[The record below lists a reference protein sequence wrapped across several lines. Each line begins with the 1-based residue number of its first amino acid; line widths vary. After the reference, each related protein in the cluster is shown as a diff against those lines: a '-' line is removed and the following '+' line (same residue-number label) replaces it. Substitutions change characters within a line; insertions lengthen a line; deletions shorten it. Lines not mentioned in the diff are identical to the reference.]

1 MAHYLISGLR
11 VESDLDLPGAIAA
24 PDGAA
29 APDIVPDIVIL
40 AGPVPTSLDHA
51 DQHGPNWQMAGDAF
65 LLRVPDV
72 VRMLLIG
79 GQHLTWQCEGATR
92 PEDAV
97 IFVAASGIGLLLH
110 QRGRAVLHASAVA
123 VDGRAMLFCGPS
135 GAGKSTIAA
144 MLARRGHDLLSD
156 DQCVLSG
163 LGQGTPMVHPD
174 GRAMKLWRQA
184 IERLQLDRRSG
195 AAVRESIAKFYVEP
209 DSTSAAALP
218 LGGIYVLRDARGPD
232 IIADG
237 TPIALHR
244 LNLPDAAQEV
254 RRNAYRPG
262 MVKRLGQDGLY
273 LQAAAAAVQ
282 AGGVWRLFRP
292 MDFGMMDAVI
302 DRLAAH
308 WECLPERPEP
318 RG

>member
-24 PDGAA
+24 PGGFAA
-29 APDIVPDIVIL
+29 SDSAPDITIV

-51 DQHGPNWQMAGDAF
+51 DQQGPNWQMAGDRF
-65 LLRVPDV
+65 LLCVPDV
-72 VRMLLIG
+72 VRMLLVG
-79 GQHLTWQCEGATR
+79 GRHLTWQCEGET
-92 PEDAV
+92 PPGDAV

-110 QRGRAVLHASAVA
+110 QRGRVVLHASAVA
-123 VDGRAMLFCGPS
+123 VGGRAMLFCGPS

-144 MLARRGHDLLSD
+144 MLARRGYELLSD

-163 LGQGTPMVHPD
+163 LGEGAPMVHPD

-184 IERLQLDRRSG
+184 IERLELNQRSG
-195 AAVRESIAKFYVEP
+195 AAVREAIAKFYVEP
-209 DSTSAAALP
+209 ENASAAALP
-218 LGGIYVLRDARGPD
+218 LGGIFVLQEARAPDLIEHGDA
-232 IIADG
+232 
-237 TPIALHR
+237 IALRR
-244 LNLPDAAQEV
+244 LNLPDAAKEV

-282 AGGVWRLFRP
+282 AGGVWRLIRP
-292 MDFGMMDAVI
+292 LDFGAVDAVL
-302 DRLAAH
+302 DRLAQH
-308 WECLPERPEP
+308 WAEPAEP
-318 RG
+318 RC